1 MFAADVNQSTGCFV
15 VWVEV
20 NQSLLSNEDTEM
32 LHRARIL
39 PWIVA
44 CLLVL
49 STTLALAQTPPA
61 PARPAAPTRAA
72 VQAQAQAELQT
83 ERVSDRD
90 LESTQKELI
99 RLLKLSPTLT
109 TVVAHDPTLLSNQD
123 YVSRNNPQLAEFL
136 TAHPEVARNPEFYLF
151 THVRE
156 DDGSPDQALER
167 AVWPELAPR
176 RNDSWSA
183 SDVLAPIASLLA
195 FACFLT
201 ALVWLVRQF
210 LENRRWGRIFKLQS
224 EVHGR
229 LIDKFS
235 SNQELAG
242 YMETEAGKR
251 FLEAAPIP
259 VGFEQEQRVPNAI
272 ARVLT
277 PLQIGIVLVLLGVGF
292 FMLRNV
298 RVEMHD
304 PMMVLG
310 TVALMPGL
318 GFIISAGITWV
329 LAGRLG
335 LIPES
340 PANGSR
346 LVPPRFD
353 GRDAK

>member
-1 MFAADVNQSTGCFV
+1 MPHS
-15 VWVEV
+15 
-20 NQSLLSNEDTEM
+20 
-32 LHRARIL
+32 ARIL
-39 PWIVA
+39 PWIVD
-44 CLLVL
+44 CLLAPAVM
-49 STTLALAQTPPA
+49 TATLVSAQTPPA
-61 PARPAAPTRAA
+61 RSAAPARVGAP
-72 VQAQAQAELQT
+72 AQATAPAGP
-83 ERVSDRD
+83 VSDRD
-90 LESTQKELI
+90 LEATQKELI

-151 THVRE
+151 TRVHE
-156 DDGSPDQALER
+156 EDGSPDQALER
-167 AVWPELAPR
+167 AVWPELTPR
-176 RNDSWSA
+176 RDSWGA
-183 SDVLAPIASLLA
+183 SDVIQPIAFVLA
-195 FACFLT
+195 FACFLS

-259 VGFEQEQRVPNAI
+259 VSFEQEQRVPNAI

-298 RVEMHD
+298 RTEMHEA
-304 PMMVLG
+304 MLVLG

-346 LVPPRFD
+346 IAPPHLE